1 MKIKGLDIQTHGNL
15 SGLKID
21 PLDDRLHI
29 VETGTHCEKDLSTST
44 ADNLFLM

>member
-29 VETGTHCEKDLSTST
+29 VETGTEKCSPIEIA
-44 ADNLFLM
+44 ADIFSML